1 MQTNTQPTE
10 GKDPQQTKDESSLD
24 GATCSSSDRI
34 ASVFQIPADT
44 VKDALTKSERPIEEL
59 AVELDDAK
67 AEIAKLHAYIRK
79 YRLALNRIASPKNWG
94 VNEGYHVEIAKRAL
108 VIGGEPNVTLPD
120 GASMFQTNDTTTQ
133 VGP

>member
-1 MQTNTQPTE
+1 MQTENHTSEPQTAAGQQAGE
-10 GKDPQQTKDESSLD
+10 GCPE
-24 GATCSSSDRI
+24 ATCSSSDRI

-59 AVELDDAK
+59 AVELDHAK

-79 YRLALNRIASPKNWG
+79 YRLALNRIASPRNWG

-108 VIGGEPNVTLPD
+108 VICGEPDVTLPD
-120 GASMFQTNDTTTQ
+120 GASISETNDQ
-133 VGP
+133 EHRP